1 MTKLLIFDAFTLLIC
16 KKNVVNYALLRCK
29 TFSLK
34 IWLCKV
40 LGKYHVCI
48 MVILKTLASYDNYHG
63 NAQRPQQGSGWV
75 PSKQMWLRDA
85 QRPRIGN
92 SRLGTWGRLSRSSSI
107 KYDLTL
113 FGYMWSY
120 LSFGFARSR
129 AWFRDGFS
137 SLSMARRRFSNVFEA
152 PPSSGLCR
160 L

>member
-1 MTKLLIFDAFTLLIC
+1 MPKLLIFDAFTLLIR
-16 KKNVVNYALLRCK
+16 KNNVINYALLRCK

-75 PSKQMWLRDA
+75 PSKQMWSRDA

-92 SRLGTWGRLSRSSSI
+92 SRLGTWGRFSRSSSI
-107 KYDLTL
+107 SSIS
-113 FGYMWSY
+113 GQIWSY

-129 AWFRDGFS
+129 AWFKDGFS